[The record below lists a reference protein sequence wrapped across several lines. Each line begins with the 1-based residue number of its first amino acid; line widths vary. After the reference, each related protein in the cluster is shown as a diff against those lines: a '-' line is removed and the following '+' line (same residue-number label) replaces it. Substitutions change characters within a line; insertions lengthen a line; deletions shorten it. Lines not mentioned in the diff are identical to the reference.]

1 MKYLVTIN
9 QDDIDDITVEPD
21 DPDYDGC
28 ETNIDDPEG
37 VYHIMAPNE
46 KEAIDAARWLDSIG
60 NPTYAD
66 ISEC

>member
-28 ETNIDDPEG
+28 DQ
-37 VYHIMAPNE
+37 
-46 KEAIDAARWLDSIG
+46 
-60 NPTYAD
+60 
-66 ISEC
+66 